1 MTAPAGR
8 AGAARAALVALLGA
22 LGALGAACAGG
33 CGGEGGAPRVD
44 RVHDLLSLLDRAVV
58 EQDGAP
64 ADTPH
69 GGVDE
74 YDHRD
79 GVGLLRS
86 PPGRTFGF
94 LDLAT
99 SGPAELRFGCGN
111 ALVPDRPSDVPIEPG
126 CPAVTFRVEAR
137 DRVGGDHGTGVAPF
151 ATVFERAVRL
161 DELPPDGAP
170 LRFTL
175 ALGGGADARWDL
187 RLSCEAGA
195 PAEWP
200 AWFSPQLVSDGR
212 PVPLADRPVALRG
225 VALDLIEELARA
237 TIVQQSE
244 AQPVIRSAFDA
255 AAGVHEAGGVRPV
268 ILAAAPARI
277 RYEVSAAS
285 GATLEFAVGVH
296 PWKGWKQGGDGLVF
310 AVEVEGRR
318 VWERRL
324 DPARV
329 FDDRGWTPGRVDL
342 SDWDGRT
349 VALELVTEPV
359 GDAAFDLGGWSD
371 IAVVRRT
378 SVPRLAAGDAP
389 TIVLV
394 VVDTLRADRLGCYGG
409 PRRTPRIDALAA
421 GGVRFAAARSAS
433 SWTWPATSSILTGLY
448 PGAHGVR
455 DYQRCL
461 LVESLDTLPELCMR
475 RGYTTAGFAANA
487 LIAADNNFDQ
497 GFETFLCAP
506 NVTAR
511 ALNDRVEAWL
521 ADTEGCARFLYLHY
535 MDPHLPYRPP
545 DEFAPPAAELPEF
558 DAGDER
564 RLRAL
569 LNRTGAEAPDPELL
583 RRWVEL
589 SRRMYDAEVAYLD
602 TALGELL
609 DALAGHGALD
619 DALVVLTSDHGE
631 EFLEHGLIGHGN
643 HLYEESVHVPL
654 VVTGFGRSALPPRV
668 AALPVESKD
677 VLPTLSALAGLPA
690 PAYDLP
696 GGSLL
701 EARPRPVFSE
711 TLTGVD
717 RGSESHVQRESMTAD
732 RWKLIE
738 TTTQG
743 RVELYDLAADPGET
757 RDLAPSEPDRSAAM
771 RAALQDWRNAT
782 ALSARDNLVSG
793 SEEAE
798 AKLRA
803 LGYLG
808 R

>member
-1 MTAPAGR
+1 MAGPAGR
-8 AGAARAALVALLGA
+8 AGPAWPGLVVLFGA
-22 LGALGAACAGG
+22 LGALGAAAAAGG
-33 CGGEGGAPRVD
+33 CGDQGGTPRVD

-64 ADTPH
+64 ADTPQ

-79 GVGLLRS
+79 GIGLLRS
-86 PPGRTFGF
+86 PSGRRFTFR
-94 LDLAT
+94 DLVT
-99 SGPAELRFGCGN
+99 SGPAELRFGCGS
-111 ALVPDRPSDVPIEPG
+111 ALVTDRPSDVPVEPG
-126 CPAVTFRVEAR
+126 CPAVSFLVEAR
-137 DRVGGDHGTGVAPF
+137 DRSTGDPAF
-151 ATVFERAVRL
+151 ATVFERTVRL
-161 DELPPDGAP
+161 DELPADGSP
-170 LRFTL
+170 LAFTL
-175 ALGGGADARWDL
+175 AFGPGGERRWDL
-187 RLSCEAGA
+187 RLSCEAEA
-195 PAEWP
+195 PAQWP
-200 AWFSPQLVSDGR
+200 AWFSPQLVSEGR

-237 TIVQQSE
+237 TVVQQSE

-255 AAGVHEAGGVRPV
+255 AAGVHEAGGSRSV

-277 RYEVSAAS
+277 RYEVPAAS
-285 GATLEFAVGVH
+285 GSTLEFAVGVQ

-342 SDWDGRT
+342 SAWDGRT
-349 VALELVTEPV
+349 VALELVTEPL
-359 GDAAFDLGGWSD
+359 GNPAFDLGGWSD

-378 SVPRLAAGDAP
+378 TVPRLSGGDAP
-389 TIVLV
+389 TIVLIV
-394 VVDTLRADRLGCYGG
+394 ADTLRADRLGCYGG
-409 PRRTPRIDALAA
+409 PNHTPRIDALAA

-433 SWTWPATSSILTGLY
+433 SWTWPATSSLLTGLY

-497 GFETFLCAP
+497 GFETFVCAP

-511 ALNDRVEAWL
+511 ALNARVEAWL
-521 ADTEGCARFLYLHY
+521 ADTEGCARFLYVHY
-535 MDPHLPYRPP
+535 MDPHLPYQPP
-545 DEFAPPAAELPEF
+545 PAFAPPAGELPPF
-558 DAGDER
+558 DAEDER
-564 RLRAL
+564 RLRAQFD
-569 LNRTGAEAPDPELL
+569 GAVEEARDPELG
-583 RRWVEL
+583 RRWIEL

-609 DALAGHGALD
+609 DALAAHGALD
-619 DALVVLTSDHGE
+619 DALVVLTADHGE
-631 EFLEHGLIGHGN
+631 EFLEHGLIGHGS

-654 VVTGFGRSALPPRV
+654 VVAGFGRSALAPRV
-668 AALPVESKD
+668 TALPVESKD
-677 VLPTLSALAGLPA
+677 VLPTLAALAGLPA
-690 PAYDLP
+690 PAYELP

-711 TLTGVD
+711 TLTGLE
-717 RGSESHVQRESMTAD
+717 RGSEVHVQRDSMTAD

-738 TTTQG
+738 TAAQG
-743 RVELYDLAADPGET
+743 RVELYDLSADPGET
-757 RDLAPSEPDRSAAM
+757 LDLASSQPDRSAAM
-771 RAALQDWRNAT
+771 RAALEDWRKAT
-782 ALSARDNLVSG
+782 ALRARDNLVSG
-793 SEEAE
+793 NAEAE